1 MGSSGIVS
9 DTNRFY
15 ILIIKKLCQHLQNG
29 LLLVK
34 FQMGFLWKTEEH
46 DNTGPVPH
54 GNKVC
59 ALGGVLC
66 NSLTSQQSLLG
77 PRGEA
82 IFIFITA
89 FMSSWHDLRILCS
102 EGHKEKW

>member
-34 FQMGFLWKTEEH
+34 FQMGFLWKTEER
-46 DNTGPVPH
+46 DNTGPAPH

-59 ALGGVLC
+59 ALGACSAIHSHLSSPYWV
-66 NSLTSQQSLLG
+66 
-77 PRGEA
+77 PEA
-82 IFIFITA
+82 RPFLF
-89 FMSSWHDLRILCS
+89 L
-102 EGHKEKW
+102 